1 MLVLT
6 RKKGEALIIGE
17 DIEIKILDIAGDKV
31 SIGIEAPKSVRV
43 IREELISQTI
53 EYNIESLKS
62 PDAILK
68 QLSKLD
74 EDS

>member
-62 PDAILK
+62 PEAILK

>member
-62 PDAILK
+62 PDAILNI
-68 QLSKLD
+68 SD
-74 EDS
+74 RIFE

>member
-17 DIEIKILDIAGDKV
+17 DIEVKILDVSGDKV
-31 SIGIEAPKSVRV
+31 SIGINAPKSVSV

-62 PDAILK
+62 PDAILR
-68 QLSKLD
+68 QLSKLG
-74 EDS
+74 ENS